1 MAGEIDALV
10 VMTRDATDNT
20 DQVDIAS
27 QAIAA
32 TPSGARVIHVALRG
46 PYDRGLLGP
55 VEATILTFGDPA
67 VTLRALPAVLAGER
81 PLAATMPVAL
91 A

>member
-1 MAGEIDALV
+1 
-10 VMTRDATDNT
+10 
-20 DQVDIAS
+20 
-27 QAIAA
+27 
-32 TPSGARVIHVALRG
+32 VIHVALRG